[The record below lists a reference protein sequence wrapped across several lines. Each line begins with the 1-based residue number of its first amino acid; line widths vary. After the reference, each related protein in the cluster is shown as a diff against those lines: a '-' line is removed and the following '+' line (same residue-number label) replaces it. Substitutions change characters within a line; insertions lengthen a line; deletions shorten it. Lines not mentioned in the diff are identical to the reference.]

1 MRIIEILSAT
11 SDQEI
16 NVDDPHSLPIRIGDQ
31 RGKEIN
37 DGLEGAEARGT
48 DTSVRPR
55 GRQEKQM
62 RREQGSGVEQP
73 K

>member
-1 MRIIEILSAT
+1 MIEIDPGEDRPNPLVSGN
-11 SDQEI
+11 EI
-16 NVDDPHSLPIRIGDQ
+16 N
-31 RGKEIN
+31 E
-37 DGLEGAEARGT
+37 GLEGAEARET

-55 GRQEKQM
+55 GRQQKQM